1 MIKQKTDE
9 LEIHADYKYYMNEPF
24 LNITIESRKQQ
35 IIISFVLWR
44 KVKQRKYQ
52 IGRKQMFLMI

>member
-35 IIISFVLWR
+35 IIISFVL
-44 KVKQRKYQ
+44 
-52 IGRKQMFLMI
+52 